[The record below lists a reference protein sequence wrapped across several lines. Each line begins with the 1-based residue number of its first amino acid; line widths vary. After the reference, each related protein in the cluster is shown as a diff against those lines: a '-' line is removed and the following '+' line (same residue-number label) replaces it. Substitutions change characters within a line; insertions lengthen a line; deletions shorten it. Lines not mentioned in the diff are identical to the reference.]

1 MNRQT
6 LLSCFHFDAITPEEC
21 VTKSFWNNSFFQSYS
36 KRVSWTNSFSQS
48 SQRVMT
54 EGFLKPNAKT
64 AFFKAI
70 LKKKLN
76 DYEVNP
82 LAQVGCKVIMN
93 FA

>member
-1 MNRQT
+1 
-6 LLSCFHFDAITPEEC
+6 
-21 VTKSFWNNSFFQSYS
+21 
-36 KRVSWTNSFSQS
+36 
-48 SQRVMT
+48 MT